1 MRLKAETQRLYEDIW
16 RTTFGDSEDFIAL
29 YSRTT
34 FDPHR
39 THLLTAPNQSRAL
52 SHVQYLPY
60 LMRYHDQ
67 WWRAGYISGAATAS
81 DQRGKGLV
89 QHLMQA
95 SHQQMWRE
103 GCLCAFLIPA
113 EEWLYQFYHQ
123 MGYATLYGK
132 RHTPTP
138 EAKPTDLTSGEAWQH
153 YRSWQAALAEQ
164 HPTVTHSYHQWRT
177 LLASLALEGGGVGT
191 IEGTTYYYYK
201 DAEGKTQSVLAIPP
215 AEESA
220 DGAFDLSA
228 PFGMLRPL
236 RIAELVT
243 WAIELGVLEW
253 DPLLPVALYH
263 DEQRIVFDLL
273 DEQIPVNSGR
283 YCFLRQRRQLLF
295 APRPSDRLVKPLTP
309 DQLLATLPTLKHTLV
324 YAMME

>member
-1 MRLKAETQRLYEDIW
+1 MRPKAEQQRLYEEIW
-16 RTTFGDSEDFIAL
+16 RTTFGDSDDFIAL

-34 FDPHR
+34 FDPRR
-39 THLLTAPNQSRAL
+39 THLLTALDQSRAL

-60 LMRYHDQ
+60 LMRYRDQ
-67 WWRAGYISGAATAS
+67 WWRAGYISGAATES

-89 QHLMQA
+89 QHLMRA

-113 EEWLYQFYHQ
+113 EEWLYQFYRK

-132 RHTPTP
+132 RSTPTLQGTP
-138 EAKPTDLTSGEAWQH
+138 KELSAAEVWQQYLH
-153 YRSWQAALAEQ
+153 WQATLAMC
-164 HPTVTHSYHQWRT
+164 HPTVTHSYLQWRT
-177 LLASLALEGGGVGT
+177 LLASLALECGGIGT
-191 IEGTTYYYYK
+191 IGGTTYYYYK

-236 RIAELVT
+236 RIAQLLT
-243 WAIELGVLEW
+243 WAAELG
-253 DPLLPVALYH
+253 LLKFDLLASHALYH

-283 YCFLRQRRQLLF
+283 YCFLCQRCQLLF

-309 DQLLATLPTLKHTLV
+309 DQLLAALPTLQHTLV

>member
-1 MRLKAETQRLYEDIW
+1 MRPKAEQQRLYEEIW
-16 RTTFGDSEDFIAL
+16 RTTFGDSDDFIAL

-34 FDPHR
+34 FDPRR
-39 THLLTAPNQSRAL
+39 THLLTALDQSRAL

-60 LMRYHDQ
+60 LMRYRDQ
-67 WWRAGYISGAATAS
+67 WWRAGYISGAATES

-89 QHLMQA
+89 QHLMRA

-113 EEWLYQFYHQ
+113 EEWLYQFYRK

-132 RHTPTP
+132 RITPTLQGAP
-138 EAKPTDLTSGEAWQH
+138 KELSAAEVWQQYLH
-153 YRSWQAALAEQ
+153 WQATLAMC
-164 HPTVTHSYHQWRT
+164 HPTVTHSYLQWRT
-177 LLASLALEGGGVGT
+177 LLASLALEGGGIGT

-201 DAEGKTQSVLAIPP
+201 DAEGKTQSVLEIPP
-215 AEESA
+215 AEEA
-220 DGAFDLSA
+220 VDTTFDETA

-236 RIAELVT
+236 RITQLLTWAAEL
-243 WAIELGVLEW
+243 G
-253 DPLLPVALYH
+253 LLKFDLLASHALYH

-283 YCFLRQRRQLLF
+283 YCFLCQRCQLLF

-309 DQLLATLPTLKHTLV
+309 DQLLAALPTLQHTLV